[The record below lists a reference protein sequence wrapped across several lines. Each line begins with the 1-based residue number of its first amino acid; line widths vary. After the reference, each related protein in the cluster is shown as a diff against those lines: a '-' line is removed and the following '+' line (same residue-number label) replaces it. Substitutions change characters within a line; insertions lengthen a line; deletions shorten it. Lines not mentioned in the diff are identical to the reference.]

1 MAMRYY
7 GNLAI
12 DDSSD
17 LSYHTDAAEKI
28 AHRKGVDRTSMKK
41 KKKSAGVLSG
51 WSRNAVI
58 IIEVMAL
65 ALAAAFMISKFV
77 SVHEGRTQISEL
89 ETKLANAE
97 AATSQKAFELDQSVD
112 LAQIEK
118 EATTRLGMQRPEKY
132 QTIYINVPMDDVT
145 NTTAGEVEGVDNSI
159 KSFFGNIV
167 RNIVDYFSID

>member
-1 MAMRYY
+1 MRYY

-17 LSYHTDAAEKI
+17 LSYSADESRKDAKKADV
-28 AHRKGVDRTSMKK
+28 GRTIMKK
-41 KKKSAGVLSG
+41 KKKNRAGFLANR
-51 WSRNAVI
+51 SRNVVI
-58 IIEVMAL
+58 VIEVIAL

-97 AATSQKAFELDQSVD
+97 AATSQKVFELDQSVD
-112 LAQIEK
+112 LAEIEK

-132 QTIYINVPMDDVT
+132 QTIYISVPRDDVT

-159 KSFFGNIV
+159 KSFFGNLI